1 MPSDD
6 EKKELDE
13 FEESISQVTLTTLP
27 SLLRKLR
34 STLSSRDKFEKQMT
48 KVMDRLEVE
57 LKFINRMA
65 ILLGVR
71 PDHDIMIERLQAL
84 ITASKLP

>member
-6 EKKELDE
+6 EKQELDD

-48 KVMDRLEVE
+48 KVMDRLEAE
-57 LKFINRMA
+57 LKFINKMA

-71 PDHDIMIERLQAL
+71 PDHELMIEQLQSL
-84 ITASKLP
+84 IKLRKLP